1 MKKLLL
7 FVAAAVLLTVK
18 YIEMIGLMAK
28 YNVAIIVISLTI
40 IASLIIL
47 AMALKF
53 LDKKWK
59 MSTAIIAI
67 LGLVFAV
74 LWYPY
79 NNAWIHFSW
88 NFLVFTSL
96 FLAFYRMAHYEIKK
110 FPAFSYSFM
119 LIYLL
124 TESISMWRG
133 DTYAPF
139 FLVYLT
145 IIVPMYLAGIE
156 KIRE

>member
-67 LGLVFAV
+67 LGLVFAA